1 MSYNWQGENSD
12 TYAEDKFTILEAFQ
26 NKVGKENILY
36 TPCRSWNRRS
46 NRHWKVELAKD
57 ASKIILCLGK
67 NYTETPGDISNLYIS
82 TSQIKLALA
91 LSKLNKPII
100 LVLNEGRPRL
110 ISDFEDKMSA
120 VIQCYLPGNE
130 EEL

>member
-1 MSYNWQGENSD
+1 MSRE
-12 TYAEDKFTILEAFQ
+12 K
-26 NKVGKENILY
+26 K
-36 TPCRSWNRRS
+36 
-46 NRHWKVELAKD
+46 H
-57 ASKIILCLGK
+57 
-67 NYTETPGDISNLYIS
+67 TETPGDISNLYIS

-120 VIQCYLPGNE
+120 VIQCYLPGRGRALVDIIYGDANQVE
-130 EEL
+130 DCLTTIRDPNSLEKI